1 MNINT
6 FLLILIFIYVVIL
19 PLLNLITK
27 YLLTNENEKLIK
39 SQEDLIV
46 ANEGL
51 IEAQKKAIN
60 IKRDIINIQ
69 TKLIDTQIEYINF
82 INTYQSDT
90 PKCYSTEV
98 INRYK
103 ELNKNLN
110 ECTSIYENIIT
121 NK

>member
-27 YLLTNENEKLIK
+27 YILTNENEKLIK

-46 ANEGL
+46 ANDGL

-60 IKRDIINIQ
+60 IKRDIISIQ
-69 TKLIDTQIEYINF
+69 TKLINTQLEYINF
-82 INTYQSDT
+82 IDTYQSDT
-90 PKCYSTEV
+90 SECHSTEV
-98 INRYK
+98 INKYR
-103 ELNKNLN
+103 ELNKNLK
-110 ECTSIYENIIT
+110 ECTSIYENMI
-121 NK
+121 NE